1 MGSARIKGQLL
12 PDPAA
17 IAKRIHVPS
26 YSEVLQRIKNRYPHN
41 VNAYERERR
50 SLDLVKDVIV
60 GKTEPVMQLRS
71 LLRGLH
77 PFYLRLLSIS
87 FDMEQ
92 VNRDI
97 ECVVKARTVAQRMWQ
112 SYRYRLLAAESEG
125 EARAIGRE
133 ARGRMMSQ
141 LKKCS
146 HGLERLR
153 EVVKFLAGLPGI
165 DVSKQIVIV
174 SGPPNAG
181 KSTFLSSV
189 SRARPEIAPYPFTTK
204 NVIVGHANVDGVEVQ
219 VIDTPG
225 LLDRDPSQ
233 MNEVELRAVAAL
245 QELPGPVLYLV
256 DPTPEAP
263 LDLESQV
270 SLLSR
275 IRAML
280 GGSRRVLV
288 VINKVDAVDSN
299 RLNLVESTLLKSGI
313 TEHMKISA
321 LDKEACL
328 EALRAVLK
336 PKP

>member
-1 MGSARIKGQLL
+1 M

-17 IAKRIHVPS
+17 IAKKIHVPS
-26 YSEVLQRIKNRYPHN
+26 YSEVMQRIKNRYPHN
-41 VNAYERERR
+41 VGTYERERR

-60 GKTEPVMQLRS
+60 GKTEPVVQLRS

-92 VNRDI
+92 VNKDI
-97 ECVVKARTVAQRMWQ
+97 ECVMKARALAQRMWQ
-112 SYRYRLLAAESEG
+112 SYRYRLLAAESER

-146 HGLERLR
+146 QGLERLR
-153 EVVKFLAGLPGI
+153 EIVKFLAELPGI
-165 DVSKQIVIV
+165 DVSKHIVIV

-189 SRARPEIAPYPFTTK
+189 SRAKPEIAPYPFTTK
-204 NVIVGHANVDGVEVQ
+204 NIIVGHADIDGVEVQ

-225 LLDRDPSQ
+225 LLDRDVSK
-233 MNEVELRAVAAL
+233 MNEVELRAVTAL
-245 QELPGPVLYLV
+245 QELPGPVLYLM
-256 DPTPEAP
+256 DPTPEAS
-263 LDLESQV
+263 LDLKSQV
-270 SLLSR
+270 NLLFR
-275 IRAML
+275 IEDML
-280 GGSRRVLV
+280 GSNRKVIV
-288 VINKVDAVDSN
+288 VINKIDAVDAN
-299 RLNLVESTLLKSGI
+299 RLNLVESLLLELGVS
-313 TEHMKISA
+313 EYMKISA

-328 EALRAVLK
+328 KVLREALK
-336 PKP
+336 PKT